1 MDICQFCGA
10 PATVHLTQIVNKQ
23 KQEMHLCD
31 RCEREHQLLPPGPA
45 PDLNIP
51 AILQLLFGQP
61 QPLPGSAT
69 PGPPAAEP
77 GSLNCPACG
86 LKYVQFKTAGRLG
99 CPHEYDAF
107 RPNLEPLLERIHR
120 GLTHAGKVPRAA
132 RRGADLRELNERLA
146 AAVAAEDYEQAARLR
161 DRIRQMGPTG

>member
-1 MDICQFCGA
+1 MDTCQFCGA

-23 KQEMHLCD
+23 KHEMHLCD
-31 RCEREHQLLPPGPA
+31 KCEQEHHLLPPGPA

-61 QPLPGSAT
+61 HADAPAA
-69 PGPPAAEP
+69 PPAADP

-107 RPNLEPLLERIHR
+107 RANLEPLLERIHR
-120 GLTHAGKVPRAA
+120 GLTHAGKRPANARRAA
-132 RRGADLRELNERLA
+132 TVADLQGQLA